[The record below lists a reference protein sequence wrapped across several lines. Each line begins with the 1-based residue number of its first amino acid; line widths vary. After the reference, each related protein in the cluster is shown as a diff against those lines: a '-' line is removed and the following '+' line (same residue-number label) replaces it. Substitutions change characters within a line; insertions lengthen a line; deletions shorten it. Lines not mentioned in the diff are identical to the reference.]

1 MISDQLVFAATSDIS
16 GITRGKSFP
25 KADIQKRCKKGVGW
39 THTNVMI
46 TCFDGIGDSPYGSF
60 GDLALVP
67 DNKTQ
72 VSLNFKDGS
81 PVEVFMLGDIV
92 DMDGL
97 AWSCCTRSILKMALD
112 RLHEV
117 SGITLV
123 GAFEHEFQFKSETKP
138 MGNSFSFA
146 GFAERRDFAQTLMA
160 ALNQSGLVADSFMR
174 EFGPNQFEVT
184 VAPDNGLKIADNAV
198 LLREITR
205 LTARQYDDG
214 VTFSPIRDPENVG
227 NGVHVHMSFI
237 DDEGKPV
244 TRDANHKYGMSQ
256 LTGSFIAGIL
266 KYADS
271 IIALTAPSAIS
282 YLRLTPHRW
291 SAAYNNLGYLD
302 REAVVRICPVSA
314 TDTQKAE
321 QQYNFEF
328 RAADSAASPHLA
340 LAALVHAGAQG
351 IEEKLPMPEA
361 IQEDLSLLSASELS
375 SRGYVRLPET
385 LEAAL
390 ENFKNNNT
398 VTSWFGE
405 EFSGVYVSHK
415 QAELEHVKD
424 MSAEERCEVYE
435 NVY

>member
-1 MISDQLVFAATSDIS
+1 MISNQLVFAATTDIS

-25 KADIQKRCKKGVGW
+25 KTDLTKRCKRGVGW

-46 TCFDGIGDSPYGSF
+46 NCFDGIGDGPYGSF

-67 DNKTQ
+67 DQSTE
-72 VSLNFKDGS
+72 VSLNFENGS
-81 PVEVFMLGDIV
+81 PEELFMLGDIV
-92 DMDGL
+92 DMDGHP
-97 AWSCCTRSILKMALD
+97 WDCCTRSILKTALK
-112 RLHEV
+112 RLHDV

-138 MGNSFSFA
+138 MGNGFSFE
-146 GFAERRDFAQTLMA
+146 GFSERREFAQTLMA
-160 ALNQSGLVADSFMR
+160 ALNQAGLVADSFMR

-184 VAPDNGLKIADNAV
+184 TAPDKGLKVADNAV

-205 LTARQYDDG
+205 LTARHCNDA

-227 NGVHVHMSFI
+227 NGVHVHMSFVN
-237 DDEGKPV
+237 DKGKPV
-244 TRDANHKYGMSQ
+244 THDASHKHGMSE
-256 LTGSFIAGIL
+256 LTGSYIAGIL

-302 REAVVRICPVSA
+302 REAIVRICPVSA
-314 TDTQKAE
+314 TDAVKAE
-321 QQYNFEF
+321 KQYNFEF

-340 LAALVHAGAQG
+340 LAALAHAGAQG

-361 IQEDLSLLSASELS
+361 IQEDLSLLSESELS
-375 SRGYVRLPET
+375 KRGYVRLPET
-385 LEAAL
+385 LEVAL
-390 ENFKNNNT
+390 ENFKNNKT

-415 QAELEHVKD
+415 QAELEHVKE
-424 MSAEERCEVYE
+424 MSAGERCEAYE

>member
-1 MISDQLVFAATSDIS
+1 MISDQLVFTATSDIS

-25 KADIQKRCKKGVGW
+25 KADIQKRCKRGVGW

-46 TCFDGIGDSPYGSF
+46 TCFDGIGDGPYGSF

-72 VSLNFKDGS
+72 VSLNFKDGG
-81 PVEVFMLGDIV
+81 PVELFMLGDIV
-92 DMDGL
+92 DMEGH
-97 AWSCCTRSILKMALD
+97 AWNCCTRSILKKALE
-112 RLHEV
+112 RLHEL
-117 SGITLV
+117 SGTTLV

-138 MGNSFSFA
+138 MGNSFSLA
-146 GFAERRDFAQTLMA
+146 GFSERREFAQTLIA
-160 ALNQSGLVADSFMR
+160 ALNQSDLVADSFMR

-184 VAPDNGLKIADNAV
+184 VAPDKGLKIADNAV

-205 LTARQYDDG
+205 LTARHYDDE

-237 DDEGKPV
+237 DDEKKPV
-244 TRDANHKYGMSQ
+244 SHDANQKHGMSE

-302 REAVVRICPVSA
+302 REAIVRICPVSA
-314 TDTQKAE
+314 TDAAKAE

-328 RAADSAASPHLA
+328 RAADSAASPYLA

-361 IQEDLSLLSASELS
+361 IQEDLSLLSDSELS

-390 ENFKNNNT
+390 ENFKNNKILADFLSAPISLWIS
-398 VTSWFGE
+398 V
-405 EFSGVYVSHK
+405 FSQAHNGVATDLFCFKFWIHWH
-415 QAELEHVKD
+415 L
-424 MSAEERCEVYE
+424 
-435 NVY
+435 